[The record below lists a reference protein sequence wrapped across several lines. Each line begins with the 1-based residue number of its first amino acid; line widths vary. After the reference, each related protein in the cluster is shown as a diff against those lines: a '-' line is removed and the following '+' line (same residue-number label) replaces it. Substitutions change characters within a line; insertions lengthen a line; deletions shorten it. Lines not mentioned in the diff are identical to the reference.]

1 KLQFLLT
8 SPAVYFSLEIK
19 LVLQKWSLCIHLF
32 ILGII
37 LIEGELLLSKAFF
50 STSNFEISPR
60 CILVNY
66 DTRRNFCFSATHCST
81 PRAVDTPIGY
91 RHVVDA
97 TLQEEACSLASLLIA
112 VTSKGALTCMKK
124 IGKGSLDPESI
135 FEMMERSRTNFSMA
149 NVEVRNAEAGAKF
162 ESSWSQVEITG

>member
-1 KLQFLLT
+1 M
-8 SPAVYFSLEIK
+8 
-19 LVLQKWSLCIHLF
+19 LQKWSLCIHLF

-81 PRAVDTPIGY
+81 PRAVDTPVCENKWALLQGSKIEWSAWRLLLGTEFCFNTELSSGFSLSFSTCSMQLT
-91 RHVVDA
+91 VVLLDA
-97 TLQEEACSLASLLIA
+97 AFSIASVSDLLGCWEACLTYFL
-112 VTSKGALTCMKK
+112 SK
-124 IGKGSLDPESI
+124 
-135 FEMMERSRTNFSMA
+135 
-149 NVEVRNAEAGAKF
+149 
-162 ESSWSQVEITG
+162 

>member
-1 KLQFLLT
+1 M
-8 SPAVYFSLEIK
+8 
-19 LVLQKWSLCIHLF
+19 LQKWSLCIHLF

-81 PRAVDTPIGY
+81 PRAVDTPVCENKWALLQGSQIERSAWRLLLGTEFCFNTELSSGFSLSFSICSMQLT
-91 RHVVDA
+91 VVLLDA
-97 TLQEEACSLASLLIA
+97 AFSIASVSDLLGCWEACLTYFL
-112 VTSKGALTCMKK
+112 SK
-124 IGKGSLDPESI
+124 
-135 FEMMERSRTNFSMA
+135 
-149 NVEVRNAEAGAKF
+149 
-162 ESSWSQVEITG
+162 